1 MGITGIDCE
10 GSLEVGSSRMKT
22 TGVNCEGSLG
32 NKEDKVILDSDIS
45 DEEFLEDI
53 NGLDGLAPTPYYY
66 YIDLKSS
73 NKPLFKVNILIEKST
88 YDRLVKN
95 SNLEKLLNKDFSP
108 FHENILYGYGSVESL
123 SESEVEVLDVD
134 GEYKTLN
141 SSSSGERHACLGE
154 SISSYIEAEIGN
166 VVVDKSSV
174 YLDEKNQEYRLE
186 IAYGFDRI
194 NMKLLRHSLDGTLYE
209 LD

>member
-1 MGITGIDCE
+1 MEIT
-10 GSLEVGSSRMKT
+10 EVS
-22 TGVNCEGSLG
+22 
-32 NKEDKVILDSDIS
+32 KEDKVILDSDIS

-53 NGLDGLAPTPYYY
+53 NGLDGLVPTPYYY

-73 NKPLFKVNILIEKST
+73 DKPLFKVNILIEKST
-88 YDRLVKN
+88 YERLAKN
-95 SNLEKLLNKDFSP
+95 SNLEKLLNKDFAP

-123 SESEVEVLDVD
+123 SESTVEVLDID
-134 GEYKTLN
+134 GEYKTLLSDYN
-141 SSSSGERHACLGE
+141 STIHAYLNE
-154 SISSYIEAEIGN
+154 PISSYLETDIGD

-174 YLDEKNQEYRLE
+174 YLDEEKQEYRLE
-186 IAYGFDRI
+186 IAYEFDRI